1 MSDAAP
7 TGSRRRPTYLKGE
20 RELLD
25 GWLEFHRATLLA
37 KCEGLSPEQLRAQPV
52 TPSPL
57 SLHGLVRHMAE
68 TERNWFGRILPG
80 NLSLAPI
87 WESRIVED
95 NGMVPP
101 DDARWNDDLT
111 AWLAECE
118 ASRKAAAE
126 RDLQESGS
134 WRGKDVTLRSI
145 YQHMIQEYARHNGH
159 ADLIRESLDGSTGL

>member
-1 MSDAAP
+1 MSEP
-7 TGSRRRPTYLKGE
+7 TGPGSRKRPTYLKGE

-37 KCEGLSPEQLRAQPV
+37 KCEGLNPEQLRAQPV

-57 SLHGLVRHMAE
+57 SLHGLIRHMAE
-68 TERNWFGRILPG
+68 TERNWFGRILQG
-80 NLSLAPI
+80 NLTLTRI
-87 WESRIVED
+87 WDSTMEPS

-101 DDARWNDDLT
+101 DAADWNQDLH

-118 ASRKAAAE
+118 ASRQAAARHDLGDAGNW
-126 RDLQESGS
+126 RD
-134 WRGKDVTLRSI
+134 KDVTLRSI